1 MPDNLPPDKN
11 IVKAAPTKR
20 FFISVLVKDIYMMD
34 AIVEL
39 VDNSIDSARSKF
51 GTKNLRGIFIDIKYD
66 QNQFRITDN
75 AGGIPIDQAKNYAF
89 RFGRPDD
96 APKTPGTVGE
106 FGVGMKRAL
115 FKIGRH
121 FLIESRTKED
131 DFKIALDVDE
141 WEAIKE
147 DDPNAWNFRFSEMG
161 TNPSPLETGTHITVT
176 KLYEYAIEDFKGTN
190 FGSRLSTQL
199 RETHAETLAAGLQIT
214 VNGTHVNADSASLL
228 ASQDLEP
235 IAQDIV
241 LDILGKQVNVKLLA
255 GVGEP
260 KLPDAGWYIFCNGRL
275 IERAD
280 KTEKTGW
287 NSALDGE
294 QTPKPHWQF
303 RRFRGYVFFES
314 TSTDVLPWNTTKTSL
329 DVEAPAYRR
338 VRPDMS
344 SALRQVIEF
353 LNALDSES
361 GQPGPLT
368 AIVEAAPRLRLMEIP
383 ARKSFE
389 WSRNAAPKETKQARI
404 SYTRDQELVQQVK
417 ERLQAKTNKDVG
429 EKTFD
434 YYVDAE
440 GLNGQ

>member
-1 MPDNLPPDKN
+1 MPESPKADAN
-11 IVKAAPTKR
+11 IVRAAPTKR

-51 GTKNLRGIFIDIKYD
+51 GTTSLRGIFIDIKYD
-66 QNQFRITDN
+66 QYQFQIADN
-75 AGGIPIDQAKNYAF
+75 AGGIPIEQAKNYAF

-115 FKIGRH
+115 FKLGRH
-121 FLIESRTKED
+121 FLIESRTKTD
-131 DFKIALDVDE
+131 AFKITLDVDE

-147 DDPNAWNFRFSEMG
+147 DDPNAWNFRFSETG
-161 TNPSPLETGTHITVT
+161 RNSKPDETGTNITVT
-176 KLYEYAIEDFKGTN
+176 KLYDYAIEDFKSTN

-214 VNGTHVNADSASLL
+214 VNGTHVNADSATLL

-235 IAQDIV
+235 IAQDIT

-260 KLPDAGWYIFCNGRL
+260 KLADAGWYVFCNGRL

-303 RRFRGYVFFES
+303 RRFRGFVFFES
-314 TSTDVLPWNTTKTSL
+314 SATDVLPWNTTKTSL
-329 DVEAPAYRR
+329 DVESPAYRR

-344 SALRQVIEF
+344 SALRQVVEF
-353 LNALDSES
+353 LNALDGET

-368 AIVEAAPRLRLMEIP
+368 AIVESARQLRLLEIP
-383 ARKSFE
+383 ARTSFE
-389 WSRNAAPKETKQARI
+389 WSRNAVPKETKQARI
-404 SYTRDQELVQQVK
+404 NYIKEQEIVQQVK
-417 ERLQAKTNKDVG
+417 ERLQVKSNKEVG

-440 GLNGQ
+440 GLSGE